1 MMETHQGLHLLL
13 SEPGDCRFFQTRVN
27 AAIGYS
33 KVGSLAADTSTLD
46 DVMVINHIGHLMSL
60 TSERETVDVVKKYIQ
75 LTFQY
80 LVKQF

>member
-1 MMETHQGLHLLL
+1 METHQGLHLLL
-13 SEPGDCRFFQTRVN
+13 GEPGDCCFFQTRVN
-27 AAIGYS
+27 AAVGYS
-33 KVGSLAADTSTLD
+33 EVSSLAADTSTLD
-46 DVMVINHIGHLMSL
+46 VVMAINHIGHLMPL